1 MTTLYNGLHYSIT
14 KTKEHKMRLDHFVLH
29 NNHLTTTNGDNN
41 MSKLE
46 TPSVTSSRGFQ
57 SSHNTWVN
65 TMRFNGSSNH
75 TRVWGRI
82 QDNGVN
88 FIVEGWKITSG
99 SNRTEWVQ
107 IPCANL
113 ATAQMH
119 LVSIMDKKSFN
130 AEQLRQRLDRAQE
143 KVNGDKLIQE
153 ILADIF

>member
-1 MTTLYNGLHYSIT
+1 
-14 KTKEHKMRLDHFVLH
+14 MRLDHFVLH

-130 AEQLRQRLDRAQE
+130 AEQLRQRLDRAQQ